1 MNSNF
6 ISNLQ
11 KKRCNYNHPDQATSQ
26 ANSLILLSSG
36 IYTEEE
42 RFVFELLQNAVDAHN
57 EESKMLDV
65 KMIIKDGYFIFLHNG
80 EAFTERD
87 IEGLCDVGN
96 GNKMKNI
103 KKIGY
108 KGIGFKS
115 VFMRSTNVTVQSGG
129 YCFKF
134 DKSYWDNYWDEH
146 WSVSD
151 FGARDTEK
159 KYLMPWQIIPI
170 ETTPPISLS
179 NYEYNVAT
187 YIKIN
192 GTDTLEQ
199 KILKLLSSSQ
209 FLLFLMCDNI
219 RMTFEINGK
228 TKCWIEKQKHN
239 DQVVLSTN
247 GMEESRWLIHTN
259 ENVEVPSELR
269 EAINADINTPDK
281 LKNVATFDL
290 SFAVALD
297 EKGKLRRLEQAVVYT
312 YLPTSFCF
320 GSEGFPFL
328 VNANF
333 ITDAGRQQL
342 HKDSEWNKLIF
353 SKIPAEYLTWMKEI
367 STAYKNYWEILP
379 EKTYGQR
386 NTLEEIYADEM
397 EKAIHQIAFIP
408 CMKEPSQKV
417 LAADAFMDRMGISD
431 AISVEALVNHINRT
445 YSRSFEDN
453 NQIANIWKGSR
464 ILNDYGVFIFDKQKL
479 KNLFDDKRAFENI
492 SPEFNAKLIDFL
504 FCYYMQNKTEQEE
517 FVSILQS
524 TQFILDDNASL
535 CIPCDLFFPSTYKE
549 QNELAEDAKLFNK
562 AVYDL
567 IESNNAIIDWLAK
580 LGVES
585 LSDVTFIR
593 NVICKSGYITKE
605 NSIEVIC
612 FLFEVNK
619 RINIFDEVGDY
630 YLRNLKYLSKR
641 GNLVDASLLY
651 LGSKYNPVD
660 DLEKVYNG
668 DVFISEDYCDG
679 DYVEYGGF
687 FRKLGINDS
696 IYVKSLQFKE
706 DTSIYNLLKDYVVY
720 ATNHEYNHSSWTGDD
735 YYMWF
740 SYINVKYVPLMD
752 VINTPHQLSKFLWTK
767 VLGNPIELKREDDY
781 IYGPTGRG
789 YTKKAYLCDRG
800 EGHMY
805 LGENFLPWVIKHYQT
820 FPASNGKLFRSNE
833 LFINTDYIK
842 QIVGTYLPVIDID
855 CEIHDSWKELL
866 SLKDIPKIDD
876 CLEILTNISHDADN
890 AELNKE
896 RICKIYQRLIELD
909 VLSESNKEKI
919 TKWASNNFILSKDN
933 EFVAPSALSHITLD
947 GFCSKNRVYIGNPSN
962 KDKVVE
968 LLALMGVRIITRIKP
983 KFEHEEESDELK
995 RILKGKVSPLALI
1008 ATGENGE
1015 KLEYVENKSRL
1026 NNLID
1031 ETHFYHCDKIQ
1042 LTYDYSDDVI
1052 EKHTFGS
1059 ENEFY
1064 YIGNLR
1070 PANIE
1075 PLLEPLCRYLGI
1087 KGKERELF
1095 IMFYENIDGIK
1106 QNLKDKGYDVS
1117 LIEEE
1122 TVPESGTFEPQLGGD
1137 TPDLSQQERN
1147 LITGF
1152 KGEIIVYEKLVALGY
1167 RPVCPSISTKDDYEK
1182 QVVVNGKTYY
1192 CKSNYN
1198 SECDISFVT
1207 EKGHQILI
1215 EVKSTTTSVGYIEN
1229 MPISS
1234 DEWSMIKECDK
1245 EHDKSYIIVR
1255 VFGIDSPT
1263 QDIYLFKGHLFD
1275 KTSLIKLSKF

>member
-11 KKRCNYNHPDQATSQ
+11 KKRCNYNHPDQATCQ

-42 RFVFELLQNAVDAHN
+42 RLVFELLQNAVDAHN
-57 EESKMLDV
+57 EESKTLDI

-80 EAFTERD
+80 KAFTERD

-96 GNKMKNI
+96 GSKMKDV

-115 VFMRSTNVTVQSGG
+115 VFMRSTNVTVQSGS

-134 DKSYWDNYWDEH
+134 NKSYWDNYWDEH

-219 RMTFEINGK
+219 RMTFESNGK
-228 TKCWIEKQKHN
+228 TKCWIEKQKQDN
-239 DQVVLSTN
+239 QVVLSTN
-247 GMEESRWLIHTN
+247 GKEESKWLIHTN

-281 LKNVATFDL
+281 LKNVDTFDL

-353 SKIPAEYLTWMKEI
+353 SKIPAEYLTWMKDI
-367 STAYKNYWEILP
+367 STAYKNYWEVLP

-386 NTLEEIYADEM
+386 NALEEIYADEM

-504 FCYYMQNKTEQEE
+504 FRFYMQNKTEQEE

-567 IESNNAIIDWLAK
+567 IESNDEIINWLSK

-585 LSDVTFIR
+585 LSDITFIK
-593 NVICKSGYITKE
+593 NVICKSGYVTKD
-605 NSIEVIC
+605 NSIEVIRY
-612 FLFEVNK
+612 LFKINK
-619 RINIFDEVGDY
+619 SVNIFEKNRG
-630 YLRNLKYLSKR
+630 LNFSNLIFLTKNNTPAIAN
-641 GNLVDASLLY
+641 NLF
-651 LGSKYNPVD
+651 LGTFYKPD
-660 DLEKVYNG
+660 TDIEKVYDG
-668 DVFISEDYCDG
+668 DIYISEDYCRD
-679 DYVEYGGF
+679 
-687 FRKLGINDS
+687 
-696 IYVKSLQFKE
+696 E
-706 DTSIYNLLKDYVVY
+706 DTTEWNLFFKKMGVHSSLKISQVIIKDTKNYALLNDIKSKFEKMYYVSAKGVQYDFTFWNVLVNYAPFILTNKCSQSFQKLIWSSIFTKEYLPHIDKVEGDKGLCKVIKTFEELGKENFMEWAIKNIQNFPSSNGCLIKLKDL
-720 ATNHEYNHSSWTGDD
+720 
-735 YYMWF
+735 F
-740 SYINVKYVPLMD
+740 L
-752 VINTPHQLSKFLWTK
+752 NTEEISKLA
-767 VLGNPIELKREDDY
+767 
-781 IYGPTGRG
+781 GP
-789 YTKKAYLCDRG
+789 
-800 EGHMY
+800 
-805 LGENFLPWVIKHYQT
+805 
-820 FPASNGKLFRSNE
+820 
-833 LFINTDYIK
+833 
-842 QIVGTYLPVIDID
+842 YLPVIDID
-855 CEIHDSWKELL
+855 GEIHDSWKKLL
-866 SLKDIPKIDD
+866 SLKNTLQIDD
-876 CLEILTNISHDADN
+876 CLGILTNISYDVKN
-890 AELNKE
+890 AEQNKD
-896 RICKIYQRLIELD
+896 RISKVYQKLIELD
-909 VLSESNKEKI
+909 SLSLGNKGKI
-919 TKWASNNFILSKDN
+919 TTWASSNLILSKDN

-947 GFCSKNRVYIGNPSN
+947 GFSSKNRVYIGNPSN

-1042 LTYDYSDDVI
+1042 LTYDNSDDVI

>member
-1 MNSNF
+1 MSF
-6 ISNLQ
+6 IQDLY
-11 KKRCNYNHPDQATSQ
+11 KKRSNYSDPDQATMQ
-26 ANSLILLSSG
+26 ENSLILLSSG

-96 GNKMKNI
+96 GNKMKDV

-151 FGARDTEK
+151 FGARDRGK

-179 NYEYNVAT
+179 KYEYNVAT

-219 RMTFEINGK
+219 RMTFNSNEK
-228 TKCWIEKQKHN
+228 TKCWIEKQKHDN
-239 DQVVLSTN
+239 QVVLSTN
-247 GMEESRWLIHTN
+247 GREESRWLIHTN

-281 LKNVATFDL
+281 LKNVDTFDL

-297 EKGKLRRLEQAVVYT
+297 EEGKLKRLEQAVVYT
-312 YLPTSFCF
+312 YLPTSFSF

-353 SKIPAEYLTWMKEI
+353 SKIPSEYLTWMKEI
-367 STAYKNYWEILP
+367 STVYKNYWEVLP
-379 EKTYGQR
+379 QKTYGQG
-386 NTLEEIYADEM
+386 NALEEIYADEM
-397 EKAIHQIAFIP
+397 EKAINQIAFIP
-408 CMKEPSQKV
+408 CMKDSYQKV
-417 LAADAFMDRMGISD
+417 LATDAFMDRMGISD
-431 AISVEALVNHINRT
+431 AISIEALVNHINRT
-445 YSRSFEDN
+445 YSCSFKDS

-479 KNLFDDKRAFENI
+479 KNLFDDKWAFEDI
-492 SPEFNAKLIDFL
+492 STELNAKLIDFL
-504 FCYYMQNKTEQEE
+504 FRYYIQNKTEQEE
-517 FVSILQS
+517 LVSILQS

-535 CIPCDLFFPSTYKE
+535 CIPSDLFFPSSYKE
-549 QNELAEDAKLFNK
+549 QNELAENVKILNQC
-562 AVYDL
+562 VYAL
-567 IESNNAIIDWLAK
+567 IESNNAIIEWLSN
-580 LGVES
+580 LGIES
-585 LSDVTFIR
+585 LSHITFIK
-593 NVICKSGYITKE
+593 NVICKDNYITKD
-605 NSIEVIC
+605 NAIDVVR
-612 FLFEVNK
+612 FLFKVNK
-619 RINIFDEVGDY
+619 KANLFDSIDRY
-630 YLRNLKYLSKR
+630 YLIKLSFLTTKGQLKKSSELYLSEAYKP
-641 GNLVDASLLY
+641 N
-651 LGSKYNPVD
+651 NPICKFCD
-660 DLEKVYNG
+660 EDI
-668 DVFISEDYCDG
+668 FISEDYIDNNSA
-679 DYVEYGGF
+679 DEWKLF
-687 FRKLGINDS
+687 LLLLGIKDTIEETTISFGIPECLN
-696 IYVKSLQFKE
+696 YSLLQEAKDVFNKRKQI
-706 DTSIYNLLKDYVVY
+706 SSNGNHFPCLLRTIDVTYFPLILE
-720 ATNHEYNHSSWTGDD
+720 NSS
-735 YYMWF
+735 
-740 SYINVKYVPLMD
+740 LE
-752 VINTPHQLSKFLWTK
+752 LSKVLWSRI
-767 VLGNPIELKREDDY
+767 LASDIPISKDMA
-781 IYGPTGRG
+781 RG
-789 YTKKAYLCDRG
+789 ICNMFYVQYHEVVRLSKLVDSD
-800 EGHMY
+800 
-805 LGENFLPWVIKHYQT
+805 FLPWAIKNIQK
-820 FPASNGKLFRSNE
+820 FPSSNGFLLRREE
-833 LFINTDYIK
+833 LYLNTNDIK
-842 QIVGTYLPVIDID
+842 EIGGDYLPIIDVD
-855 CEIHDSWKELL
+855 CEIHDSWKDLL
-866 SLKDIPKIDD
+866 SLRNVITIDD
-876 CLEILTNISHDADN
+876 CLTILTNVSLDKEKADY
-890 AELNKE
+890 NKE
-896 RICKIYQRLIELD
+896 RISKVYQRIIELD
-909 VLSESNKEKI
+909 GLSVNNRNKI
-919 TKWASNNFILSKDN
+919 VTWASSNYILSKDN
-933 EFVAPSALSHITLD
+933 EFVAPSELSHITLD
-947 GFCSKNRVYIGNPSN
+947 GFGPNNRVYIGNPSN

-968 LLALMGVRIITRIKP
+968 LLALMGVKIITPQSIKAE
-983 KFEHEEESDELK
+983 FEDKKESNELK
-995 RILKGKVSPLALI
+995 QILKGKVSPLALI
-1008 ATGENGE
+1008 AAGE
-1015 KLEYVENKSRL
+1015 KGEKSEYDKNKSRL

-1042 LTYDYSDDVI
+1042 LTYGNSDDVI

-1059 ENEFY
+1059 KNEFY

-1075 PLLEPLCRYLGI
+1075 PLLEPLCKYLGI

-1095 IMFYENIDGIK
+1095 FMFFENIDGIK

-1122 TVPESGTFEPQLGGD
+1122 TVPKSGTFETQLGGYN
-1137 TPDLSQQERN
+1137 PDLSQQERN

-1152 KGEIIVYEKLVALGY
+1152 KGEIIVYEKLIAMGY
-1167 RPVCPSISTKDDYEK
+1167 RPVCPSISSKDDYEK
-1182 QVVVNGKTYY
+1182 EVVVNGKTYY

-1198 SECDISFVT
+1198 SECDISFET
-1207 EKGHQILI
+1207 ETGHQMLI

-1234 DEWSMIKECDK
+1234 NEWSMIKECDK
-1245 EHDKSYIIVR
+1245 ERDKSYLIVR

-1263 QDIYLFKGHLFD
+1263 PDIYLFKGHLFE
-1275 KTSLIKLSKF
+1275 

>member
-1 MNSNF
+1 MSF
-6 ISNLQ
+6 IQELY
-11 KKRCNYNHPDQATSQ
+11 KKRSNYSDPDQATMQ
-26 ANSLILLSSG
+26 ENSLILLSSG

-87 IEGLCDVGN
+87 IVGLCDVGN
-96 GNKMKNI
+96 GNKMKDV

-151 FGARDTEK
+151 FGARDREK

-179 NYEYNVAT
+179 KYEYNVAT

-219 RMTFEINGK
+219 RMTFDSNEK
-228 TKCWIEKQKHN
+228 TKCWIEKQKHDN
-239 DQVVLSTN
+239 QVVLSTN
-247 GMEESRWLIHTN
+247 GREESRWLIHTN

-281 LKNVATFDL
+281 LKNVDTFDL

-297 EKGKLRRLEQAVVYT
+297 EEGKLKRLEQAVVYT

-353 SKIPAEYLTWMKEI
+353 SKIPSEYLTWMKEI
-367 STAYKNYWEILP
+367 STVYKNYWEVLP
-379 EKTYGQR
+379 QKTYGQG
-386 NTLEEIYADEM
+386 NALEEIYADEM
-397 EKAIHQIAFIP
+397 EKAISQIAFIP
-408 CMKEPSQKV
+408 CMKKPSQKV

-431 AISVEALVNHINRT
+431 AISIEALVNHINRT
-445 YSRSFEDN
+445 YSCSFKDS
-453 NQIANIWKGSR
+453 NQIANLWKGSR
-464 ILNDYGVFIFDKQKL
+464 ILNDYGVFIFDKQRL
-479 KNLFDDKRAFENI
+479 KKLFDDKWAFEDI
-492 SPEFNAKLIDFL
+492 STELNAKLIDFL
-504 FCYYMQNKTEQEE
+504 FGYYMQNKTEQKEL
-517 FVSILQS
+517 VSILQS

-535 CIPCDLFFPSTYKE
+535 CIPGDLFFPSSYKE
-549 QNELAEDAKLFNK
+549 QNELAENAKILNQC
-562 AVYDL
+562 VYAL
-567 IESNNAIIDWLAK
+567 IESNNAIIEWLSN
-580 LGVES
+580 LGIES
-585 LSDVTFIR
+585 LSDITFIK
-593 NVICKSGYITKE
+593 NVICKDNYITKD
-605 NSIEVIC
+605 NAIDVVR
-612 FLFEVNK
+612 FLFKVNK
-619 RINIFDEVGDY
+619 KANLFDSIDRY
-630 YLRNLKYLSKR
+630 YLIKLSFLTTKGQLKKSSELYLSEAYKP
-641 GNLVDASLLY
+641 N
-651 LGSKYNPVD
+651 NPICKFCD
-660 DLEKVYNG
+660 EDI
-668 DVFISEDYCDG
+668 FISEDYIDNNSA
-679 DYVEYGGF
+679 DEWKLF
-687 FRKLGINDS
+687 LLLLGIKDTIEETTISFGISECLNYS
-696 IYVKSLQFKE
+696 LLQEAKEIFNKSKKISSNGNPFLC
-706 DTSIYNLLKDYVVY
+706 LLRTIDVTYFPLILE
-720 ATNHEYNHSSWTGDD
+720 NSS
-735 YYMWF
+735 
-740 SYINVKYVPLMD
+740 LE
-752 VINTPHQLSKFLWTK
+752 LSKVLWSRILASD
-767 VLGNPIELKREDDY
+767 VPISKDMA
-781 IYGPTGRG
+781 RG
-789 YTKKAYLCDRG
+789 ICD
-800 EGHMY
+800 MY
-805 LGENFLPWVIKHYQT
+805 YVQHPVVVRLSKLVDSDFLPWAIKNIQK
-820 FPASNGKLFRSNE
+820 FPSSNGFLLRREE
-833 LFINTDYIK
+833 LYLNTNDIK
-842 QIVGTYLPVIDID
+842 EIGGNYLPIIDVD
-855 CEIHDSWKELL
+855 CEIHDSWKDLL
-866 SLKDIPKIDD
+866 SLRNVITIDD
-876 CLEILTNISHDADN
+876 CLTILTNVSFDKEKADY
-890 AELNKE
+890 NKE
-896 RICKIYQRLIELD
+896 RVSKVYQRIIELD
-909 VLSESNKEKI
+909 GLSVNNRNKI
-919 TKWASNNFILSKDN
+919 VTWASSNYILSKDN
-933 EFVAPSALSHITLD
+933 EFVAPSELSHITLD
-947 GFCSKNRVYIGNPSN
+947 GFGSNNRVYIGNPSN

-968 LLALMGVRIITRIKP
+968 LLALMGVRIITSQSIIP
-983 KFEHEEESDELK
+983 AFEDKKEIDELK
-995 RILKGKVSPLALI
+995 QILKGKVSPLALI
-1008 ATGENGE
+1008 AAGE
-1015 KLEYVENKSRL
+1015 KGEKIEYDKNKSRL
-1026 NNLID
+1026 NKLID
-1031 ETHFYHCDKIQ
+1031 ETHFYHCNKIL
-1042 LTYDYSDDVI
+1042 LTYGNSDDVI

-1059 ENEFY
+1059 KNEFY

-1075 PLLEPLCRYLGI
+1075 PLLEPLCKYLGI

-1095 IMFYENIDGIK
+1095 IMFFENIDGIK

-1122 TVPESGTFEPQLGGD
+1122 TVPESGTFETQLGGYN
-1137 TPDLSQQERN
+1137 PDLSQQERN

-1152 KGEIIVYEKLVALGY
+1152 KGEIIVYEKLVAMGY
-1167 RPVCPSISTKDDYEK
+1167 RPVCPSISTKDNYEK

-1198 SECDISFVT
+1198 SECDISFET
-1207 EKGHQILI
+1207 ETGHQILI

-1234 DEWSMIKECDK
+1234 NEWSMIKKYDK
-1245 EHDKSYIIVR
+1245 ERGKSYLIVR
-1255 VFGIDSPT
+1255 VFGINSPT
-1263 QDIYLFKGHLFD
+1263 QDIYLFKGHLFE
-1275 KTSLIKLSKF
+1275 

>member
-57 EESKMLDV
+57 EESEILDV

-96 GNKMKNI
+96 GNKMKDV

-134 DKSYWDNYWDEH
+134 DKSHWDNYWNEH
-146 WSVSD
+146 WNDND
-151 FGARDTEK
+151 FGARDIEK

-179 NYEYNVAT
+179 NYDYNVAT

-192 GTDTLEQ
+192 GTDSLEQ

-209 FLLFLMCDNI
+209 FLLFLMSDNI
-219 RMTFEINGK
+219 RMTFESNGK
-228 TKCWIEKQKHN
+228 TECWIEKQKQN
-239 DQVVLSTN
+239 NQVVLSTN
-247 GMEESRWLIHTN
+247 GKEESRWLIHTN
-259 ENVEVPSELR
+259 SNVEVPQELK

-281 LKNVATFDL
+281 LKNVDTFDL

-297 EKGKLRRLEQAVVYT
+297 EKGKLKRLEQAVVYT

-353 SKIPAEYLTWMKEI
+353 SKIPSEYLTWMKEI
-367 STAYKNYWEILP
+367 STAYKNYWEVLP
-379 EKTYGQR
+379 EKTYGR
-386 NTLEEIYADEM
+386 GNSLEEIYADEM
-397 EKAIHQIAFIP
+397 EKAISQIAFIP
-408 CMKEPSQKV
+408 CMKDSCQKV
-417 LAADAFMDRMGISD
+417 LAANAFIDRMGIAD
-431 AISVEALVNHINRT
+431 AISVEALVNHINKL
-445 YSRSFEDN
+445 YSCSFDKD

-464 ILNDYGVFIFDKQKL
+464 ILKSYGVFVFD
-479 KNLFDDKRAFENI
+479 EN
-492 SPEFNAKLIDFL
+492 KLIKLFQDDSVFAGITPELDVKLIQYLFGYYSDNIEKKEELLGIFRQTKFL
-504 FCYYMQNKTEQEE
+504 IDENGDLALPNF
-517 FVSILQS
+517 
-524 TQFILDDNASL
+524 
-535 CIPCDLFFPSTYKE
+535 LFFPSLYRENNPEAKDALFLNDE
-549 QNELAEDAKLFNK
+549 VANKISKSCSSWLMSIGVQELNDISYIK
-562 AVYDL
+562 D
-567 IESNNAIIDWLAK
+567 
-580 LGVES
+580 
-585 LSDVTFIR
+585 
-593 NVICKSGYITKE
+593 VICRDNYINKD
-605 NSIEVIC
+605 NAIEVIR
-612 FLFEVNK
+612 FLFMVNK
-619 RINIFDEVGDY
+619 KSNIFDSIDSR
-630 YLRNLKYLSKR
+630 YLNKLSFLTINGQLKKSSQLYLSEAYKPTDSICKYCR
-641 GNLVDASLLY
+641 EDIFVTEDYIDNNNADEWKLFLLLLGIKDSIENTTISFEASYCSKYSLLQDAKEIFNKRKQISSN
-651 LGSKYNPVD
+651 GNPFPCF
-660 DLEKVYNG
+660 LTTI
-668 DVFISEDYCDG
+668 DVTYFPLVLDNE
-679 DYVEYGGF
+679 
-687 FRKLGINDS
+687 
-696 IYVKSLQFKE
+696 SL
-706 DTSIYNLLKDYVVY
+706 D
-720 ATNHEYNHSSWTGDD
+720 
-735 YYMWF
+735 
-740 SYINVKYVPLMD
+740 
-752 VINTPHQLSKFLWTK
+752 LSKIIWSRIMSSEVPVSIDTARGICDMYYVQHSEVVRLSKLVNSDFLPWAIKNIQKFPSTNGF
-767 VLGNPIELKREDDY
+767 LLKREELY
-781 IYGPTGRG
+781 LNTG
-789 YTKKAYLCDRG
+789 D
-800 EGHMY
+800 
-805 LGENFLPWVIKHYQT
+805 IKEIGG
-820 FPASNGKLFRSNE
+820 N
-833 LFINTDYIK
+833 
-842 QIVGTYLPVIDID
+842 YLPIIDVD

-866 SLKDIPKIDD
+866 NLKNVITIDD
-876 CLEILTNISHDADN
+876 CLEILNNISYDADN

-909 VLSESNKEKI
+909 ALSDKNNEKI
-919 TKWASNNFILSKDN
+919 TEWASNNLILSKDN
-933 EFVAPSALSHITLD
+933 EFVSPTTLSHITLD
-947 GFCSKNRVYIGNPSN
+947 GFGSKNRVYIGNPSN

-968 LLALMGVRIITRIKP
+968 LLALMGVKIITPQSIKAE
-983 KFEHEEESDELK
+983 FEDKKENEELK
-995 RILKGKVSPLALI
+995 QILKGKVSPLALI

-1031 ETHFYHCDKIQ
+1031 ETHFYHCGKIQ
-1042 LTYDYSDDVI
+1042 LTYGNSDDVI
-1052 EKHTFGS
+1052 EKHTFGNK
-1059 ENEFY
+1059 NEFY

-1117 LIEEE
+1117 LIEDELIPASGNLN
-1122 TVPESGTFEPQLGGD
+1122 VSLDYHPDESA
-1137 TPDLSQQERN
+1137 QERN

-1152 KGEIIVYEKLVALGY
+1152 KGEIIVYEKLVAMGY
-1167 RPVCPSISTKDDYEK
+1167 KPVCPSISTKDDYEK
-1182 QVVVNGKTYY
+1182 EVVVNGKTYY

-1198 SECDISFVT
+1198 SECDISFET
-1207 EKGHQILI
+1207 ETGHQMLI

-1234 DEWSMIKECDK
+1234 NEWSMIKECDK
-1245 EHDKSYIIVR
+1245 ERGKSYLIVR

-1263 QDIYLFKGHLFD
+1263 QDIYLFKGHLFE
-1275 KTSLIKLSKF
+1275 

>member
-57 EESKMLDV
+57 EESEILDV

-96 GNKMKNI
+96 GNKMKDV

-134 DKSYWDNYWDEH
+134 DKSHWDNYWNEH
-146 WSVSD
+146 WNDND

-179 NYEYNVAT
+179 DYDYNVAT

-192 GTDTLEQ
+192 GSDSLEQ

-209 FLLFLMCDNI
+209 FLLFLMSDNI
-219 RMTFEINGK
+219 RMTFESNGK
-228 TKCWIEKQKHN
+228 TECWIEKQKQN
-239 DQVVLSTN
+239 NQVVLSTN
-247 GMEESRWLIHTN
+247 GKEESRWLIHTN
-259 ENVEVPSELR
+259 SNVEVPQELK

-281 LKNVATFDL
+281 LKNVDTFDL

-297 EKGKLRRLEQAVVYT
+297 EKGKLKRLEQAVVYT

-353 SKIPAEYLTWMKEI
+353 SKIPSEYLTWMKEI
-367 STAYKNYWEILP
+367 STAYKNYWEVLP
-379 EKTYGQR
+379 EKTYGQG
-386 NTLEEIYADEM
+386 NSLEEIYADKM
-397 EKAIHQIAFIP
+397 EKAINQIAFIP
-408 CMKEPSQKV
+408 CLKDSSQKV
-417 LAADAFMDRMGISD
+417 LASNAFMDRMGISD

-445 YSRSFEDN
+445 YSRSFEN
-453 NQIANIWKGSR
+453 RNQIPNIWKGSR

-479 KNLFDDKRAFENI
+479 KKLFDDKQAFENI
-492 SPEFNAKLIDFL
+492 SPEFNAKLIEFL
-504 FCYYMQNKTEQEE
+504 FGYYMQNKAEQED

-524 TQFILDDNASL
+524 TQFILDDKALL
-535 CIPCDLFFPSTYKE
+535 CIPSDLFFPSTYKE
-549 QNELAEDAKLFNK
+549 QNELAEDAKLLNQ

-567 IESNNAIIDWLAK
+567 IESNNAIIDWLSK

-585 LSDVTFIR
+585 LSDVTFIK
-593 NVICKSGYITKE
+593 NVICKSGYVTKD
-605 NSIEVIC
+605 NSIEVIRY
-612 FLFEVNK
+612 LFEIN
-619 RINIFDEVGDY
+619 RNINIFEEIGDY
-630 YLRNLKYLSKR
+630 YFSNLKFLTKNNTLAEANS
-641 GNLVDASLLY
+641 LY
-651 LGSKYNPVD
+651 LGSFYKPDVD
-660 DLEKVYNG
+660 IEKVYDG
-668 DVFISEDYCDG
+668 DIYVSEDYSQNEDATEWNLFFKKMGVHSSLVISQVRLKDTKNYSLLSDLKSKFEKEYNVGSWGTHFYYSFSSFLIYYAPFILTKECSHSFQKLIWSSILTKEYIPQTDKVEGSAVFWGASRTFG
-679 DYVEYGGF
+679 DLDKENF
-687 FRKLGINDS
+687 IEWA
-696 IYVKSLQFKE
+696 FKNIQCFP
-706 DTSIYNLLKDYVVY
+706 SSNGCLLKPNDL
-720 ATNHEYNHSSWTGDD
+720 
-735 YYMWF
+735 F
-740 SYINVKYVPLMD
+740 L
-752 VINTPHQLSKFLWTK
+752 NTEEIRNLAGS
-767 VLGNPIELKREDDY
+767 
-781 IYGPTGRG
+781 
-789 YTKKAYLCDRG
+789 
-800 EGHMY
+800 
-805 LGENFLPWVIKHYQT
+805 
-820 FPASNGKLFRSNE
+820 
-833 LFINTDYIK
+833 
-842 QIVGTYLPVIDID
+842 YLPVIAVEGDIH
-855 CEIHDSWKELL
+855 ESWNNLL
-866 SLKDIPKIDD
+866 CLRNTIRIDD
-876 CLEILTNISHDADN
+876 CFTILTQVSHDSEN
-890 AELNKE
+890 VEQNKE
-896 RICKIYQRLIELD
+896 RITKLYQRLIELD
-909 VLSESNKEKI
+909 ALSTNNRNKVVE
-919 TKWASNNFILSKDN
+919 WASNNLILSKDN
-933 EFVAPSALSHITLD
+933 EFVAPTTLSHITLD
-947 GFCSKNRVYIGNPSN
+947 GFGPKNRVYIGNPSN

-968 LLALMGVRIITRIKP
+968 LLALMGVKIITPQSIKAE
-983 KFEHEEESDELK
+983 FEDKKESKELK
-995 RILKGKVSPLALI
+995 QILKGKVSPLALI

-1042 LTYDYSDDVI
+1042 LTYGNSDDVI
-1052 EKHTFGS
+1052 EKHTFGNK
-1059 ENEFY
+1059 NEFY

-1117 LIEEE
+1117 LIEDEIIPASGNLN
-1122 TVPESGTFEPQLGGD
+1122 VSLDYHPDESA
-1137 TPDLSQQERN
+1137 QERN

-1152 KGEIIVYEKLVALGY
+1152 KGEIIVYEKLVAMGY
-1167 RPVCPSISTKDDYEK
+1167 RAVCPSISTKDDYEK
-1182 QVVVNGKTYY
+1182 EVVVNGKTYY

-1198 SECDISFVT
+1198 SECDISFET
-1207 EKGHQILI
+1207 ETGHQMLI

-1234 DEWSMIKECDK
+1234 NEWSMIRECDK
-1245 EHDKSYIIVR
+1245 ERGKSYLIVR

-1263 QDIYLFKGHLFD
+1263 QDIYLFKGHLFE
-1275 KTSLIKLSKF
+1275 

>member
-57 EESKMLDV
+57 EESEILDV

-96 GNKMKNI
+96 GNKMKDV

-134 DKSYWDNYWDEH
+134 DKSHWDNYWNEH
-146 WSVSD
+146 WNDND

-159 KYLMPWQIIPI
+159 KYLMPWQVIPI

-179 NYEYNVAT
+179 DYDYNVAT

-192 GTDTLEQ
+192 GSDSLEQ

-209 FLLFLMCDNI
+209 FLLFLMSDNI
-219 RMTFEINGK
+219 RMTFESNGK
-228 TKCWIEKQKHN
+228 TECWIEKQKQN
-239 DQVVLSTN
+239 NQVVLSTN
-247 GMEESRWLIHTN
+247 GKEESRWLIHTN
-259 ENVEVPSELR
+259 SNVEVPQELK

-281 LKNVATFDL
+281 LKNVDTFDL

-297 EKGKLRRLEQAVVYT
+297 EEGKLKRLEQAVVYT

-353 SKIPAEYLTWMKEI
+353 SKIPSEYLTWMKEI
-367 STAYKNYWEILP
+367 STAYKNYWEVLP
-379 EKTYGQR
+379 EKTYGQG
-386 NTLEEIYADEM
+386 NSLEEIYADKM
-397 EKAIHQIAFIP
+397 EKAINQIAFIP
-408 CMKEPSQKV
+408 CLKDSSQKV
-417 LAADAFMDRMGISD
+417 LASNAFMDWMGISD

-445 YSRSFEDN
+445 YSRSFEN
-453 NQIANIWKGSR
+453 RNQIPNIWKGSR

-479 KNLFDDKRAFENI
+479 KKLFDDKQAFENI
-492 SPEFNAKLIDFL
+492 SPEFNAKLIEFL
-504 FCYYMQNKTEQEE
+504 FGYYMQNKAEQEE

-524 TQFILDDNASL
+524 TQFILDDKALL
-535 CIPCDLFFPSTYKE
+535 CIPSDLFFPSTYKE
-549 QNELAEDAKLFNK
+549 QNELAEDAKLLNQ

-567 IESNNAIIDWLAK
+567 IESNNAIIDWLSK

-585 LSDVTFIR
+585 LSDVTFIK
-593 NVICKSGYITKE
+593 NVICKSGYVTKD
-605 NSIEVIC
+605 NSIEVIRY
-612 FLFEVNK
+612 LFEIN
-619 RINIFDEVGDY
+619 RNINIFEEIGDY
-630 YLRNLKYLSKR
+630 YFSNLKFLTKNNTLAEANS
-641 GNLVDASLLY
+641 LY
-651 LGSKYNPVD
+651 LGSFYKPDVD
-660 DLEKVYNG
+660 IEKVYDG
-668 DVFISEDYCDG
+668 DIYVSEDYSQNEDATEWNLFFKKMGVHSSLVISQVRLKDTKNYSLLSDLKSKFEKEYNVGSWGTHFYYSFSSFLIYYAPFILTNECSHSFQKLIWSSILTKEYIPQTDKVEGSAGFWGASRTFG
-679 DYVEYGGF
+679 DLDKENF
-687 FRKLGINDS
+687 IEWA
-696 IYVKSLQFKE
+696 FKNIQCFP
-706 DTSIYNLLKDYVVY
+706 SSNGCLLKPNDL
-720 ATNHEYNHSSWTGDD
+720 
-735 YYMWF
+735 F
-740 SYINVKYVPLMD
+740 L
-752 VINTPHQLSKFLWTK
+752 NTEEIRNLAGS
-767 VLGNPIELKREDDY
+767 
-781 IYGPTGRG
+781 
-789 YTKKAYLCDRG
+789 
-800 EGHMY
+800 
-805 LGENFLPWVIKHYQT
+805 
-820 FPASNGKLFRSNE
+820 
-833 LFINTDYIK
+833 
-842 QIVGTYLPVIDID
+842 YLPVIAVEGDIH
-855 CEIHDSWKELL
+855 ESWNNLL
-866 SLKDIPKIDD
+866 CLRNTIRIDD
-876 CLEILTNISHDADN
+876 CFTILTQVSHDSEN
-890 AELNKE
+890 VEQNKE
-896 RICKIYQRLIELD
+896 RITKLYQRLIELD
-909 VLSESNKEKI
+909 ALSTNNRNKVVE
-919 TKWASNNFILSKDN
+919 WASNNLILSKDN
-933 EFVAPSALSHITLD
+933 EFVAPTTLSHITLD
-947 GFCSKNRVYIGNPSN
+947 GFGPKNRVYIGNPSN

-968 LLALMGVRIITRIKP
+968 LLALMGVKIITPQSIKAE
-983 KFEHEEESDELK
+983 FEDKKESKELK
-995 RILKGKVSPLALI
+995 QILKGKVSPLALI

-1042 LTYDYSDDVI
+1042 LTYGNSDDVI
-1052 EKHTFGS
+1052 EKHTFGNK
-1059 ENEFY
+1059 NEFY

-1117 LIEEE
+1117 LIEDEIIPASGNLN
-1122 TVPESGTFEPQLGGD
+1122 VSLDYHPDESA
-1137 TPDLSQQERN
+1137 QERN

-1152 KGEIIVYEKLVALGY
+1152 KGEIIVYEKLIAMGY
-1167 RPVCPSISTKDDYEK
+1167 RAVCPSISTKDDYEK
-1182 QVVVNGKTYY
+1182 EVVVNGKTYY

-1198 SECDISFVT
+1198 SECDISFET
-1207 EKGHQILI
+1207 ETGHQMLI

-1234 DEWSMIKECDK
+1234 NEWSMIRECDK
-1245 EHDKSYIIVR
+1245 ERGKSYLIVR

-1263 QDIYLFKGHLFD
+1263 QDIYLFKGHLFE
-1275 KTSLIKLSKF
+1275 

>member
-1 MNSNF
+1 MSF
-6 ISNLQ
+6 IQELY
-11 KKRCNYNHPDQATSQ
+11 KKRSNYSDPDQATMQ
-26 ANSLILLSSG
+26 ENSLILLSSG

-87 IEGLCDVGN
+87 IVGLCDVGN
-96 GNKMKNI
+96 GNKMKDV

-146 WSVSD
+146 WSVND

-228 TKCWIEKQKHN
+228 TKCWIEKQKQKHN
-239 DQVVLSTN
+239 NQVVLSTN
-247 GMEESRWLIHTN
+247 GREESRWLIHTN

-269 EAINADINTPDK
+269 EAISADINTPDK
-281 LKNVATFDL
+281 LKNVDTFDL

-297 EKGKLRRLEQAVVYT
+297 EEGKLKRLEQAVVYT

-353 SKIPAEYLTWMKEI
+353 SKIPSEYLTWMKEI
-367 STAYKNYWEILP
+367 STVYKNYWEVLP
-379 EKTYGQR
+379 QKTYGQG
-386 NTLEEIYADEM
+386 NALEEIYADEM
-397 EKAIHQIAFIP
+397 EKAINQIAFIP
-408 CMKEPSQKV
+408 CMKKTSQKV

-431 AISVEALVNHINRT
+431 AISIEALVNHINRT
-445 YSRSFEDN
+445 YSCSFKDS
-453 NQIANIWKGSR
+453 NQIPNIWKGSR

-504 FCYYMQNKTEQEE
+504 FGYYMQNKTEQEE

-524 TQFILDDNASL
+524 AQFILDDKASL
-535 CIPCDLFFPSTYKE
+535 CIPGDLFFPSTYKE
-549 QNELAEDAKLFNK
+549 QNELAEDAKLLNQN
-562 AVYDL
+562 VYDL
-567 IESNNAIIDWLAK
+567 IVSNNAIIDWLSK

-585 LSDVTFIR
+585 LSDVTFIK
-593 NVICKSGYITKE
+593 NVICKSGYVTKE

-630 YLRNLKYLSKR
+630 YLRNLRFLSKK

-679 DYVEYGGF
+679 DYVEYGVF

-696 IYVKSLQFKE
+696 IKVKSLQFKE
-706 DTSIYNLLKDYVVY
+706 NTSIYNLLKDYVVY
-720 ATNHEYNHSSWTGDD
+720 ATNHEYNHSSWTGGD

-740 SYINVKYVPLMD
+740 SYINIKYVPLMD

-781 IYGPTGRG
+781 IYGPTGGG

-805 LGENFLPWVIKHYQT
+805 LGENFLPWVIKHSQT

-855 CEIHDSWKELL
+855 GEIHDSWKELL

-909 VLSESNKEKI
+909 VLSESNKEKV

-947 GFCSKNRVYIGNPSN
+947 GFSSKNRVYIGNPSN

-983 KFEHEEESDELK
+983 KFEYEEESDELK

-1042 LTYDYSDDVI
+1042 LTYDNSDDVI

-1122 TVPESGTFEPQLGGD
+1122 TVPESGTFEAQLGGY

-1198 SECDISFVT
+1198 SECDISFET
-1207 EKGHQILI
+1207 ETGHQMLI

-1234 DEWSMIKECDK
+1234 NEWSMIRECDK
-1245 EHDKSYIIVR
+1245 ERGKSYLIVR

-1263 QDIYLFKGHLFD
+1263 QDIYLFKGHLF
-1275 KTSLIKLSKF
+1275 K

>member
-42 RFVFELLQNAVDAHN
+42 RLVFELLQNAVDAHN
-57 EESKMLDV
+57 EESKTLDI

-80 EAFTERD
+80 KAFTERD

-96 GNKMKNI
+96 GSKMKDV

-115 VFMRSTNVTVQSGG
+115 VFMRSTNVTVQSGS

-134 DKSYWDNYWDEH
+134 DKSYWDNYWNEH

-151 FGARDTEK
+151 FGAIDTEK

-219 RMTFEINGK
+219 RMTFESNGK
-228 TKCWIEKQKHN
+228 TKCWIEKQKQDN
-239 DQVVLSTN
+239 QVVLSTN
-247 GMEESRWLIHTN
+247 GKEESKWLIHTN

-281 LKNVATFDL
+281 LKNVDSFDL

-353 SKIPAEYLTWMKEI
+353 SKIPAEYLTWMKDI
-367 STAYKNYWEILP
+367 STAYKNYWEVLP

-386 NTLEEIYADEM
+386 NALEEIYADEM

-504 FCYYMQNKTEQEE
+504 FRFYMQNKTEQEE

-585 LSDVTFIR
+585 LSDITFIK
-593 NVICKSGYITKE
+593 NVICKSGYVTKE
-605 NSIEVIC
+605 NSIEVIRY
-612 FLFEVNK
+612 LFKINK
-619 RINIFDEVGDY
+619 SVNIFEKIGDY
-630 YLRNLKYLSKR
+630 NFSNLIFLTKNNTPAKAN
-641 GNLVDASLLY
+641 NLF
-651 LGSKYNPVD
+651 LGTFYKPD
-660 DLEKVYNG
+660 TDIEKVYDG
-668 DVFISEDYCDG
+668 DIYISEDYC
-679 DYVEYGGF
+679 
-687 FRKLGINDS
+687 RN
-696 IYVKSLQFKE
+696 E
-706 DTSIYNLLKDYVVY
+706 DTTEWNLFFKKMGVHSSLKISQVRIKDTKNYALLNDIKSKFEKMYYVSAKGVQYDFTFWNVLVNYAPFILTNKCSQSFQKLIWSSIFTKEYLPHIDEVEGDKGRCRVIKTFGELGKENFMEWAIKNIQNFPSSNGCLIKLKDL
-720 ATNHEYNHSSWTGDD
+720 
-735 YYMWF
+735 F
-740 SYINVKYVPLMD
+740 L
-752 VINTPHQLSKFLWTK
+752 NTEEISKLA
-767 VLGNPIELKREDDY
+767 
-781 IYGPTGRG
+781 GP
-789 YTKKAYLCDRG
+789 
-800 EGHMY
+800 
-805 LGENFLPWVIKHYQT
+805 
-820 FPASNGKLFRSNE
+820 
-833 LFINTDYIK
+833 
-842 QIVGTYLPVIDID
+842 YLPVIDID
-855 CEIHDSWKELL
+855 GEIHDSWKKLL
-866 SLKDIPKIDD
+866 SLKNTLQIDD
-876 CLEILTNISHDADN
+876 CLGILTNISYDVKN
-890 AELNKE
+890 AEQNKD
-896 RICKIYQRLIELD
+896 RISKVYQKLIELD
-909 VLSESNKEKI
+909 SLSLGNKGKI
-919 TKWASNNFILSKDN
+919 TTWASSNLILSKDN

-947 GFCSKNRVYIGNPSN
+947 GFSSKNRVYIGNPSN

-968 LLALMGVRIITRIKP
+968 LLALMGVRINTRIKP

-995 RILKGKVSPLALI
+995 RILKAKVSPLALI

-1042 LTYDYSDDVI
+1042 LTYDNSDDVI

-1122 TVPESGTFEPQLGGD
+1122 TVPKSGTFEPQLGGD

-1167 RPVCPSISTKDDYEK
+1167 RPVCPSISNKDDYEK

-1198 SECDISFVT
+1198 SDCDISFVT

>member
-1 MNSNF
+1 MKSNF

-57 EESKMLDV
+57 EESEILDV

-80 EAFTERD
+80 KAFTERD

-96 GNKMKNI
+96 GNKMKDV

-115 VFMRSTNVTVQSGG
+115 VFMCSTNVTVQSGG

-134 DKSYWDNYWDEH
+134 DKSHWDNYWNEH
-146 WSVSD
+146 WNDND
-151 FGARDTEK
+151 FGTRDRDK

-192 GTDTLEQ
+192 GTDSLEQ

-209 FLLFLMCDNI
+209 FLLFLMSDNI
-219 RMTFEINGK
+219 RMTFESNGK
-228 TKCWIEKQKHN
+228 TKCWIEKQKQN
-239 DQVVLSTN
+239 NQVVLSTN
-247 GMEESRWLIHTN
+247 GKEESRWLIHTN
-259 ENVEVPSELR
+259 KNVQVPPELK
-269 EAINADINTPDK
+269 ETINADINTPDK
-281 LKNVATFDL
+281 LKNVDTFDL

-297 EKGKLRRLEQAVVYT
+297 EKGKLKRLEQAVVYT

-353 SKIPAEYLTWMKEI
+353 SKIPSEYLTWMKEI
-367 STAYKNYWEILP
+367 STAYKNYWEVLP
-379 EKTYGQR
+379 EKTYGKG
-386 NTLEEIYADEM
+386 NSLEEIYADEM
-397 EKAIHQIAFIP
+397 EKAISQIAFIP
-408 CMKEPSQKV
+408 CMKDSCQKV

-445 YSRSFEDN
+445 YSCSFKDG
-453 NQIANIWKGSR
+453 NQVANIWKGSK
-464 ILNDYGVFIFDKQKL
+464 ILKSYGVFVFD
-479 KNLFDDKRAFENI
+479 EH
-492 SPEFNAKLIDFL
+492 KLIRLFEDNSVFNGITPEYDIKLIQYLYKYYSDNVEKKEDLIGIFRQTKFL
-504 FCYYMQNKTEQEE
+504 IGENGELHLPN
-517 FVSILQS
+517 S
-524 TQFILDDNASL
+524 
-535 CIPCDLFFPSTYKE
+535 LFFPSLYRKNNPE
-549 QNELAEDAKLFNK
+549 AQDALFLNEEIANNISISCTSWLKL
-562 AVYDL
+562 
-567 IESNNAIIDWLAK
+567 I
-580 LGVES
+580 GVQELNDIS
-585 LSDVTFIR
+585 YIKD
-593 NVICKSGYITKE
+593 VICKDNYITKD
-605 NSIEVIC
+605 NAIDVVR
-612 FLFEVNK
+612 FLFKVNK
-619 RINIFDEVGDY
+619 KATIFDSIDSC
-630 YLRNLKYLSKR
+630 YLNKLSFLTTNGQLKKSSELYLSEAYKPT
-641 GNLVDASLLY
+641 NDIC
-651 LGSKYNPVD
+651 KFCD
-660 DLEKVYNG
+660 EDI
-668 DVFISEDYCDG
+668 FISEDYIDNNSA
-679 DYVEYGGF
+679 DEWKLF
-687 FRKLGINDS
+687 FLLLGIKDTIENTTISFDIS
-696 IYVKSLQFKE
+696 ECLNYSLLQEAKE
-706 DTSIYNLLKDYVVY
+706 KFNKRKQI
-720 ATNHEYNHSSWTGDD
+720 SSNGNPFPCSLRTIDVT
-735 YYMWF
+735 YF
-740 SYINVKYVPLMD
+740 PL
-752 VINTPHQLSKFLWTK
+752 ILENNSLELSKVIWSKILASDIPISKDMARGICDMYYVQHSEVVRLSKLVDSDFLPWAIK
-767 VLGNPIELKREDDY
+767 NIQKFPSSNGFLLKREELYFNTND
-781 IYGPTGRG
+781 
-789 YTKKAYLCDRG
+789 
-800 EGHMY
+800 
-805 LGENFLPWVIKHYQT
+805 IKEIGG
-820 FPASNGKLFRSNE
+820 N
-833 LFINTDYIK
+833 
-842 QIVGTYLPVIDID
+842 YLPIIDVD
-855 CEIHDSWKELL
+855 CEIHDSWKDLL
-866 SLKDIPKIDD
+866 SLRNVITIDD
-876 CLEILTNISHDADN
+876 CLTILTKVSQDRDN
-890 AELNKE
+890 TENNKE
-896 RICKIYQRLIELD
+896 RISKIYNRIVELD
-909 VLSESNKEKI
+909 ALSDKNKGKI
-919 TKWASNNFILSKDN
+919 TEWASNNLILSKDN
-933 EFVAPSALSHITLD
+933 EFVAPTTLSHITLD
-947 GFCSKNRVYIGNPSN
+947 GFGSKNRVYIGNPSN

-968 LLALMGVRIITRIKP
+968 LLALMGVKIITPQSIKAE
-983 KFEHEEESDELK
+983 FEDKKESEELK
-995 RILKGKVSPLALI
+995 QILKGKVSPLALI

-1031 ETHFYHCDKIQ
+1031 ETHFYHCDKIL
-1042 LTYDYSDDVI
+1042 LTYGNSDDVI
-1052 EKHTFGS
+1052 EKRTFGNK
-1059 ENEFY
+1059 NEFY

-1117 LIEEE
+1117 LIEDELIP
-1122 TVPESGTFEPQLGGD
+1122 VSGNLKVSLDYHPDESA
-1137 TPDLSQQERN
+1137 QERN

-1152 KGEIIVYEKLVALGY
+1152 KGEIIVYEKLVAMGY

-1182 QVVVNGKTYY
+1182 EVVVNGKTYY

-1198 SECDISFVT
+1198 SECDISFET
-1207 EKGHQILI
+1207 ETGHQMLI

-1234 DEWSMIKECDK
+1234 NEWSMIKECDK
-1245 EHDKSYIIVR
+1245 ERGKSYLIVR

-1263 QDIYLFKGHLFD
+1263 QDIYLFKGHLFE
-1275 KTSLIKLSKF
+1275 

>member
-1 MNSNF
+1 MSF
-6 ISNLQ
+6 IQDLY
-11 KKRCNYNHPDQATSQ
+11 KKRSNYSDPDQATMQ
-26 ANSLILLSSG
+26 ENSLILLSSG

-87 IEGLCDVGN
+87 IVGLCDVGN
-96 GNKMKNI
+96 GNKMKDV

-151 FGARDTEK
+151 FGVRDREK

-179 NYEYNVAT
+179 KYEYNVAT

-219 RMTFEINGK
+219 RMTFDSNEK
-228 TKCWIEKQKHN
+228 TKCWIEKQKHDN
-239 DQVVLSTN
+239 QVVLSTN
-247 GMEESRWLIHTN
+247 GREESRWLIHTN

-269 EAINADINTPDK
+269 EAINADINTPNK
-281 LKNVATFDL
+281 LKNVDTFDL

-297 EKGKLRRLEQAVVYT
+297 EEGKLKSLEQAVVYT

-353 SKIPAEYLTWMKEI
+353 SKIPSEYLTWMKEI
-367 STAYKNYWEILP
+367 STVYKNYWEVLP
-379 EKTYGQR
+379 QKTYGQG
-386 NTLEEIYADEM
+386 NALEEIYADEM
-397 EKAIHQIAFIP
+397 EKAISQIAFIP
-408 CMKEPSQKV
+408 CMKRPSQKV

-431 AISVEALVNHINRT
+431 AISIEALVNHINRT
-445 YSRSFEDN
+445 YSCSFKDS

-479 KNLFDDKRAFENI
+479 KKLFDDKWAFEDI
-492 SPEFNAKLIDFL
+492 STELNAKLIDFL
-504 FCYYMQNKTEQEE
+504 FGYYMQNKTEQEE

-524 TQFILDDNASL
+524 AKFLLDENLSL
-535 CIPCDLFFPSTYKE
+535 CLPKELFYPSQYKE
-549 QNELAEDAKLFNK
+549 QNELAEDAKILHTEVFETIKSNK
-562 AVYDL
+562 PL
-567 IESNNAIIDWLAK
+567 IEWLAL

-585 LSDVTFIR
+585 LSDITFIT
-593 NVICKSGYITKE
+593 NVICREDYVTKE
-605 NSIEVIC
+605 NALEVAK
-612 FLFEVNK
+612 FLFNVYQNGNLIE
-619 RINIFDEVGDY
+619 EVGAY
-630 YLRNLKYLSKR
+630 SLSKLNFLTKKGNLKKITE
-641 GNLVDASLLY
+641 LY
-651 LGSKYNPVD
+651 LGHEYKPCLDIEQQYDGDIYVSELYTQDSSVD
-660 DLEKVYNG
+660 MWGVFFRQIGICVDFGIVSIEKVYSSLSTIERSFLGNAKTEVENCTFPNQG
-668 DVFISEDYCDG
+668 YTNKFNLDYFGLYYFPIIDITNTQYG
-679 DYVEYGGF
+679 LSVIVWSHVLAKEMPKFSDDYAYGYTGMSWYK
-687 FRKLGINDS
+687 RTLP
-696 IYVKSLQFKE
+696 
-706 DTSIYNLLKDYVVY
+706 LKDYTHINDIY
-720 ATNHEYNHSSWTGDD
+720 AIWVLKNH
-735 YYMWF
+735 
-740 SYINVKYVPLMD
+740 
-752 VINTPHQLSKFLWTK
+752 
-767 VLGNPIELKREDDY
+767 
-781 IYGPTGRG
+781 
-789 YTKKAYLCDRG
+789 
-800 EGHMY
+800 
-805 LGENFLPWVIKHYQT
+805 QT
-820 FPASNGKLFRSNE
+820 FPSSDGVLRKAKDLFR
-833 LFINTDYIK
+833 NTED
-842 QIVGTYLPVIDID
+842 IVSLAGRYLPVVSVN
-855 CEIHDSWKELL
+855 CEIHESWNELL
-866 SLKDIPKIDD
+866 QLKNTIHIDD
-876 CLEILTNISHDADN
+876 CLVILTKVSQDRDN
-890 AELNKE
+890 TENNKE
-896 RICKIYQRLIELD
+896 RISKIYNRLVELD
-909 VLSESNKEKI
+909 ALSDKNKRKI
-919 TKWASNNFILSKDN
+919 TEWASSNLILSKDN
-933 EFVAPSALSHITLD
+933 EFVAPATLNHITLD
-947 GFCSKNRVYIGNPSN
+947 GFSSKNRVYIGTLSN
-962 KDKVVE
+962 KEKVLE
-968 LLALMGVRIITRIKP
+968 LLALMGVRIITPQRIKAE
-983 KFEHEEESDELK
+983 FEDKKESDELK
-995 RILKGKVSPLALI
+995 QILNGKVSPLALI
-1008 ATGENGE
+1008 AAGENGE

-1042 LTYDYSDDVI
+1042 LTYGNSDDVI
-1052 EKHTFGS
+1052 EKHTFGNK
-1059 ENEFY
+1059 NEFY

-1075 PLLEPLCRYLGI
+1075 PLLEPLCKYLGI

-1095 IMFYENIDGIK
+1095 ILFFENIDGIK

-1122 TVPESGTFEPQLGGD
+1122 TVPVSGTFEAHLGGY

-1152 KGEIIVYEKLVALGY
+1152 KGEIIVYEKLVAMGY

-1198 SECDISFVT
+1198 SECDISFET
-1207 EKGHQILI
+1207 ETGHQILI

-1245 EHDKSYIIVR
+1245 EQGKSYLIVR
-1255 VFGIDSPT
+1255 VFGVDSPT
-1263 QDIYLFKGHLFD
+1263 QDIYLFKGHLFE
-1275 KTSLIKLSKF
+1275 

>member
-1 MNSNF
+1 MISNF

-57 EESKMLDV
+57 EESKTLDV

-80 EAFTERD
+80 DAFTERD

-96 GNKMKNI
+96 GNKMKDV

-134 DKSYWDNYWDEH
+134 DKSYWDNYWNEH
-146 WSVSD
+146 WNVSD
-151 FGARDTEK
+151 FGTRDTEK

-187 YIKIN
+187 FIKIN

-199 KILKLLSSSQ
+199 KILRLLSSSQ

-219 RMTFEINGK
+219 HMTFESNGK
-228 TKCWIEKQKHN
+228 TKCWIEKQKHDN
-239 DQVVLSTN
+239 QVVLSTN
-247 GMEESRWLIHTN
+247 GREESRWLIHTN
-259 ENVEVPSELR
+259 ENVEVLPELK

-281 LKNVATFDL
+281 LKNVDTFDL

-297 EKGKLRRLEQAVVYT
+297 EKGKLKRLEQAVVYT

-367 STAYKNYWEILP
+367 STSYKNYWEVLP
-379 EKTYGQR
+379 EKTYGEG
-386 NTLEEIYADEM
+386 NFLEEIYANEM
-397 EKAIHQIAFIP
+397 EKAINQIAFIP
-408 CMKEPSQKV
+408 CMKDSRQKV
-417 LAADAFMDRMGISD
+417 LASNAFMDRMGISD
-431 AISVEALVNHINRT
+431 AISVEALVSHINRS
-445 YSRSFEDN
+445 YSCSFEDD

-479 KNLFDDKRAFENI
+479 KKLFDDKLAFENI
-492 SPEFNAKLIDFL
+492 TVEFNAKLIDFL
-504 FCYYMQNKTEQEE
+504 FGYYIQNKTEQEE
-517 FVSILQS
+517 LVSILQS
-524 TQFILDDNASL
+524 THFILDDNALL
-535 CIPCDLFFPSTYKE
+535 CIPGDLFFPSTYKE
-549 QNELAEDAKLFNK
+549 NNELAEDAKLLNQ

-567 IESNNAIIDWLAK
+567 IESNKAIIDWLSK

-585 LSDVTFIR
+585 LSDVTFIK
-593 NVICKSGYITKE
+593 NVICKSGYVTKD
-605 NSIEVIC
+605 NSIEVIRY
-612 FLFEVNK
+612 LFEINK
-619 RINIFDEVGDY
+619 NINIFEEIGDY
-630 YLRNLKYLSKR
+630 YFSNLRFLTKNNTLAEANS
-641 GNLVDASLLY
+641 LY
-651 LGSKYNPVD
+651 LGSLYKPDVD
-660 DLEKVYNG
+660 IEKTYDG
-668 DVFISEDYCDG
+668 DIYVSEDYC
-679 DYVEYGGF
+679 
-687 FRKLGINDS
+687 RN
-696 IYVKSLQFKE
+696 E
-706 DTSIYNLLKDYVVY
+706 DTTEWNLFFKKMGVHSSLAISQVRLKGTQNYSLLSELKSKFEKEYNVGSWGTHFYYSFNSFLVNYAPFILTNECSQSFQKLIWSSILTKEYIPQTDKVEGSAGFWGASRTFGDLDKENFIEWAFKNIQCFPSSNDCLLKSNDL
-720 ATNHEYNHSSWTGDD
+720 
-735 YYMWF
+735 F
-740 SYINVKYVPLMD
+740 L
-752 VINTPHQLSKFLWTK
+752 NTEEIRNLA
-767 VLGNPIELKREDDY
+767 
-781 IYGPTGRG
+781 GP
-789 YTKKAYLCDRG
+789 
-800 EGHMY
+800 
-805 LGENFLPWVIKHYQT
+805 
-820 FPASNGKLFRSNE
+820 
-833 LFINTDYIK
+833 
-842 QIVGTYLPVIDID
+842 YLPVIAVEGDIH
-855 CEIHDSWKELL
+855 ESWNNLL
-866 SLKDIPKIDD
+866 SLRNTIRIDD
-876 CLEILTNISHDADN
+876 CFAILTHVSHDSEN
-890 AELNKE
+890 TEQNKE
-896 RICKIYQRLIELD
+896 RITKLYQRLIELD
-909 VLSESNKEKI
+909 ALSTNNRDKVVE
-919 TKWASNNFILSKDN
+919 WASSNFILSKDN
-933 EFVAPSALSHITLD
+933 EFVAPTALSHITLD
-947 GFCSKNRVYIGNPSN
+947 GFGSKNRVYIGNPSN

-968 LLALMGVRIITRIKP
+968 LLALMGVKIITPQSIKA
-983 KFEHEEESDELK
+983 ELEEKQESDELK
-995 RILKGKVSPLALI
+995 QILKGKVSPLALI
-1008 ATGENGE
+1008 AAGE
-1015 KLEYVENKSRL
+1015 KGKKPEYVENKLRL
-1026 NNLID
+1026 SNLIN

-1042 LTYDYSDDVI
+1042 LTYGNSDDVI
-1052 EKHTFGS
+1052 EKNTFGNK
-1059 ENEFY
+1059 NEFY

-1095 IMFYENIDGIK
+1095 IMFYENIEGIK
-1106 QNLKDKGYDVS
+1106 QNLKDKEYDVS
-1117 LIEEE
+1117 LIED
-1122 TVPESGTFEPQLGGD
+1122 ESIAASGNLNVSLD
-1137 TPDLSQQERN
+1137 YHPDESAQERN

-1152 KGEIIVYEKLVALGY
+1152 KGEIIVYEKLVAMGY

-1182 QVVVNGKTYY
+1182 EVVVNGKTYY

-1207 EKGHQILI
+1207 EKGHQMLI

-1234 DEWSMIKECDK
+1234 NEWSMIKECDK
-1245 EHDKSYIIVR
+1245 EQDKSYLIVR

-1263 QDIYLFKGHLFD
+1263 QDIYLFKGHLFE
-1275 KTSLIKLSKF
+1275 

>member
-57 EESKMLDV
+57 EESEILDV

-96 GNKMKNI
+96 GNKMKDV

-134 DKSYWDNYWDEH
+134 DKSHWDNYWNEH
-146 WSVSD
+146 WNDND

-179 NYEYNVAT
+179 NYDYNVAT

-192 GTDTLEQ
+192 GTDSLEQ

-209 FLLFLMCDNI
+209 FLLFLMSDNI
-219 RMTFEINGK
+219 RMTFESNGK
-228 TKCWIEKQKHN
+228 TECWIEKQKQN
-239 DQVVLSTN
+239 NQVVLSTN
-247 GMEESRWLIHTN
+247 GKEESRWLIHTN
-259 ENVEVPSELR
+259 SNVEVPQELK

-281 LKNVATFDL
+281 LKNVDTFDL

-297 EKGKLRRLEQAVVYT
+297 EKGKLKRLEQAVVYT

-320 GSEGFPFL
+320 GSAGFPFL

-353 SKIPAEYLTWMKEI
+353 SKIPSEYLTWMKEI
-367 STAYKNYWEILP
+367 STAYKNYWEVLP
-379 EKTYGQR
+379 EKTYGQG
-386 NTLEEIYADEM
+386 NALEEIYTDEM
-397 EKAIHQIAFIP
+397 EKAINQIAFIP
-408 CMKEPSQKV
+408 CMKDSWQKV

-431 AISVEALVNHINRT
+431 AISAEAIVNHINRT

-479 KNLFDDKRAFENI
+479 KKLFDDKQAFENI
-492 SPEFNAKLIDFL
+492 SPELNAKLIDFL
-504 FCYYMQNKTEQEE
+504 FGYYMQNKAEQEE

-524 TQFILDDNASL
+524 TQFILDDKALL
-535 CIPCDLFFPSTYKE
+535 CIPGDLFFPSTYKE
-549 QNELAEDAKLFNK
+549 QNELAEDAKLLNQ

-567 IESNNAIIDWLAK
+567 IESNSAIIDWLSK

-585 LSDVTFIR
+585 LSDVTFIK
-593 NVICKSGYITKE
+593 NVICKSGYVTKD
-605 NSIEVIC
+605 NSIEVIRY
-612 FLFEVNK
+612 LFEIN
-619 RINIFDEVGDY
+619 RNINIFEEIGDY
-630 YLRNLKYLSKR
+630 YFSNLKFLTKNNTLAEANS
-641 GNLVDASLLY
+641 LY
-651 LGSKYNPVD
+651 LGSFYKPDVD
-660 DLEKVYNG
+660 IEKVYDG
-668 DVFISEDYCDG
+668 DIYVSEDYSQNEDATEWNLFFKKMGVHSSLVISQVRLKDTKNYSLLSDLKSKFEKEYNVGSWGTHFYYSFSSFLIYYAPFILTNECSHSFQKLIWSSILTKEYIPQTDKVEGSAGFWGASRTFG
-679 DYVEYGGF
+679 DLDKENF
-687 FRKLGINDS
+687 IEWA
-696 IYVKSLQFKE
+696 FKNIQCFP
-706 DTSIYNLLKDYVVY
+706 SSNGCLLKPNDL
-720 ATNHEYNHSSWTGDD
+720 
-735 YYMWF
+735 F
-740 SYINVKYVPLMD
+740 L
-752 VINTPHQLSKFLWTK
+752 NTEEIRNLAGS
-767 VLGNPIELKREDDY
+767 
-781 IYGPTGRG
+781 
-789 YTKKAYLCDRG
+789 
-800 EGHMY
+800 
-805 LGENFLPWVIKHYQT
+805 
-820 FPASNGKLFRSNE
+820 
-833 LFINTDYIK
+833 
-842 QIVGTYLPVIDID
+842 YLPVIAVEGDIH
-855 CEIHDSWKELL
+855 ESWNNLL
-866 SLKDIPKIDD
+866 CLRNTIRIDD
-876 CLEILTNISHDADN
+876 CFTILTQVSHDSEN
-890 AELNKE
+890 VEQNKE
-896 RICKIYQRLIELD
+896 RITKLYQRLIELD
-909 VLSESNKEKI
+909 ALSTNNRNKVVE
-919 TKWASNNFILSKDN
+919 WASNNLILSKDN
-933 EFVAPSALSHITLD
+933 EFVAPTTLSHITLD
-947 GFCSKNRVYIGNPSN
+947 GFGPKNRVYIGNPSN

-968 LLALMGVRIITRIKP
+968 LLALMGVKIITPQSIKAE
-983 KFEHEEESDELK
+983 FEDKKESKELK
-995 RILKGKVSPLALI
+995 QILKGKVSPLALI

-1042 LTYDYSDDVI
+1042 LTYGNSDDVI
-1052 EKHTFGS
+1052 EKHTFGHK
-1059 ENEFY
+1059 NEFY

-1117 LIEEE
+1117 LIEDEIIPASGNLN
-1122 TVPESGTFEPQLGGD
+1122 VSLDYHPDESA
-1137 TPDLSQQERN
+1137 QERN

-1152 KGEIIVYEKLVALGY
+1152 KGEIIVYEKLVAMGY
-1167 RPVCPSISTKDDYEK
+1167 IPVCPSISTKDDYEK
-1182 QVVVNGKTYY
+1182 EVVVNGKTYY

-1198 SECDISFVT
+1198 SECDISFET
-1207 EKGHQILI
+1207 ETGHQMLI

-1234 DEWSMIKECDK
+1234 NEWSMIRECDK
-1245 EHDKSYIIVR
+1245 ERGKSYLIVR

-1263 QDIYLFKGHLFD
+1263 QDIYLFKAHLFE
-1275 KTSLIKLSKF
+1275 

>member
-57 EESKMLDV
+57 EESEILDV

-96 GNKMKNI
+96 GNKMKDV

-134 DKSYWDNYWDEH
+134 DKSHWDNYWNEH
-146 WSVSD
+146 WNDND

-179 NYEYNVAT
+179 DYDYNVAT

-192 GTDTLEQ
+192 GSDSLEQ

-209 FLLFLMCDNI
+209 FLLFLMSDNI
-219 RMTFEINGK
+219 RMTFESNGK
-228 TKCWIEKQKHN
+228 TECWIEKQKQN
-239 DQVVLSTN
+239 NQVVLSTN
-247 GMEESRWLIHTN
+247 GKEESRWLIHTN
-259 ENVEVPSELR
+259 SNVEVPQELK

-281 LKNVATFDL
+281 LKNVDTFDL

-297 EKGKLRRLEQAVVYT
+297 EKGKLKRLEQAVVYT

-353 SKIPAEYLTWMKEI
+353 SKIPSEYLTWMKEI
-367 STAYKNYWEILP
+367 STAYKNYWEVLP
-379 EKTYGQR
+379 EKTYGQG
-386 NTLEEIYADEM
+386 NSLEEIYADKM
-397 EKAIHQIAFIP
+397 EKAINQIAFIP
-408 CMKEPSQKV
+408 CLKDSSQKV
-417 LAADAFMDRMGISD
+417 LASNAFMDRMGISD

-445 YSRSFEDN
+445 YSRSFEN
-453 NQIANIWKGSR
+453 RNQIPNIWKGSR

-479 KNLFDDKRAFENI
+479 KKLFDDKQAFENI
-492 SPEFNAKLIDFL
+492 SPEFNAKLIEFL
-504 FCYYMQNKTEQEE
+504 FGYYMQNKAEQEE

-524 TQFILDDNASL
+524 TQFILDDKALL
-535 CIPCDLFFPSTYKE
+535 CIPSDLFFPSTYKE
-549 QNELAEDAKLFNK
+549 QNELAEDAKLLNQ

-567 IESNNAIIDWLAK
+567 IESNNAIIDWLSK

-585 LSDVTFIR
+585 LSDVTFIK
-593 NVICKSGYITKE
+593 NVICKSGYVTKD
-605 NSIEVIC
+605 NSIEVIRY
-612 FLFEVNK
+612 LFEIN
-619 RINIFDEVGDY
+619 RNINIFEEIGDY
-630 YLRNLKYLSKR
+630 YFSNLKFLTKNNTLAEANS
-641 GNLVDASLLY
+641 LY
-651 LGSKYNPVD
+651 LGSFYKPDVD
-660 DLEKVYNG
+660 IEKVYDG
-668 DVFISEDYCDG
+668 DIYVSEDYSQNEDATEWNLFFKKMGVHSSLVISQVRLKDTKNYSLLSDLKSKFEKEYNVGSWGTHFYYSFSSFLIYYAPFILTNECSHSFQKLIWSSILTKEYIPQTDKVEGSAGFWGASRTFG
-679 DYVEYGGF
+679 DLDKENF
-687 FRKLGINDS
+687 IEWA
-696 IYVKSLQFKE
+696 FKNIQCFP
-706 DTSIYNLLKDYVVY
+706 SSNGCLLKPNDL
-720 ATNHEYNHSSWTGDD
+720 
-735 YYMWF
+735 F
-740 SYINVKYVPLMD
+740 L
-752 VINTPHQLSKFLWTK
+752 NTEEIRNLAGS
-767 VLGNPIELKREDDY
+767 
-781 IYGPTGRG
+781 
-789 YTKKAYLCDRG
+789 
-800 EGHMY
+800 
-805 LGENFLPWVIKHYQT
+805 
-820 FPASNGKLFRSNE
+820 
-833 LFINTDYIK
+833 
-842 QIVGTYLPVIDID
+842 YLPVIAVEGDIH
-855 CEIHDSWKELL
+855 ESWNNLL
-866 SLKDIPKIDD
+866 CLRNTIRIDD
-876 CLEILTNISHDADN
+876 CFTILTQVSHDSEN
-890 AELNKE
+890 VEQNKE
-896 RICKIYQRLIELD
+896 RITKLYQRLIELD
-909 VLSESNKEKI
+909 ALSTNNRNKVVE
-919 TKWASNNFILSKDN
+919 WASNNLILSKDN
-933 EFVAPSALSHITLD
+933 EFVAPTTLSHITLD
-947 GFCSKNRVYIGNPSN
+947 GFGPKNRVYIGNPSN

-968 LLALMGVRIITRIKP
+968 LLALMGVKIITPQSIKAE
-983 KFEHEEESDELK
+983 FEDKKESKELK
-995 RILKGKVSPLALI
+995 QILKGKVSPLALI

-1042 LTYDYSDDVI
+1042 LTYGNSDDVI
-1052 EKHTFGS
+1052 EKHTFGNK
-1059 ENEFY
+1059 NEFY

-1117 LIEEE
+1117 LIEDEIIPASGNLN
-1122 TVPESGTFEPQLGGD
+1122 VSLDYHPDESA
-1137 TPDLSQQERN
+1137 QERN

-1152 KGEIIVYEKLVALGY
+1152 KGEIIVYEKLVAMGY
-1167 RPVCPSISTKDDYEK
+1167 RAVCPSISTKDDYEK
-1182 QVVVNGKTYY
+1182 EVVVNGKTYY

-1198 SECDISFVT
+1198 SECDISFET
-1207 EKGHQILI
+1207 ETGHQMLI

-1234 DEWSMIKECDK
+1234 NEWSMIRECDK
-1245 EHDKSYIIVR
+1245 ERGKSYLIVR

-1263 QDIYLFKGHLFD
+1263 QDIYLFKGHLFE
-1275 KTSLIKLSKF
+1275 

>member
-1 MNSNF
+1 
-6 ISNLQ
+6 
-11 KKRCNYNHPDQATSQ
+11 
-26 ANSLILLSSG
+26 
-36 IYTEEE
+36 
-42 RFVFELLQNAVDAHN
+42 
-57 EESKMLDV
+57 
-65 KMIIKDGYFIFLHNG
+65 
-80 EAFTERD
+80 
-87 IEGLCDVGN
+87 
-96 GNKMKNI
+96 
-103 KKIGY
+103 
-108 KGIGFKS
+108 
-115 VFMRSTNVTVQSGG
+115 
-129 YCFKF
+129 
-134 DKSYWDNYWDEH
+134 
-146 WSVSD
+146 
-151 FGARDTEK
+151 
-159 KYLMPWQIIPI
+159 
-170 ETTPPISLS
+170 
-179 NYEYNVAT
+179 
-187 YIKIN
+187 
-192 GTDTLEQ
+192 
-199 KILKLLSSSQ
+199 
-209 FLLFLMCDNI
+209 
-219 RMTFEINGK
+219 
-228 TKCWIEKQKHN
+228 
-239 DQVVLSTN
+239 
-247 GMEESRWLIHTN
+247 
-259 ENVEVPSELR
+259 
-269 EAINADINTPDK
+269 
-281 LKNVATFDL
+281 
-290 SFAVALD
+290 
-297 EKGKLRRLEQAVVYT
+297 
-312 YLPTSFCF
+312 
-320 GSEGFPFL
+320 
-328 VNANF
+328 
-333 ITDAGRQQL
+333 
-342 HKDSEWNKLIF
+342 
-353 SKIPAEYLTWMKEI
+353 
-367 STAYKNYWEILP
+367 
-379 EKTYGQR
+379 
-386 NTLEEIYADEM
+386 
-397 EKAIHQIAFIP
+397 
-408 CMKEPSQKV
+408 
-417 LAADAFMDRMGISD
+417 
-431 AISVEALVNHINRT
+431 
-445 YSRSFEDN
+445 
-453 NQIANIWKGSR
+453 
-464 ILNDYGVFIFDKQKL
+464 
-479 KNLFDDKRAFENI
+479 
-492 SPEFNAKLIDFL
+492 
-504 FCYYMQNKTEQEE
+504 
-517 FVSILQS
+517 
-524 TQFILDDNASL
+524 
-535 CIPCDLFFPSTYKE
+535 
-549 QNELAEDAKLFNK
+549 
-562 AVYDL
+562 
-567 IESNNAIIDWLAK
+567 
-580 LGVES
+580 
-585 LSDVTFIR
+585 
-593 NVICKSGYITKE
+593 
-605 NSIEVIC
+605 
-612 FLFEVNK
+612 
-619 RINIFDEVGDY
+619 
-630 YLRNLKYLSKR
+630 
-641 GNLVDASLLY
+641 
-651 LGSKYNPVD
+651 
-660 DLEKVYNG
+660 
-668 DVFISEDYCDG
+668 
-679 DYVEYGGF
+679 
-687 FRKLGINDS
+687 
-696 IYVKSLQFKE
+696 
-706 DTSIYNLLKDYVVY
+706 
-720 ATNHEYNHSSWTGDD
+720 
-735 YYMWF
+735 MWF

-781 IYGPTGRG
+781 IYGPTGRKHD
-789 YTKKAYLCDRG
+789 KKAYLCDRR

-909 VLSESNKEKI
+909 VLSESNKEKV

-947 GFCSKNRVYIGNPSN
+947 GFSSKNRVYIGNPSN

-968 LLALMGVRIITRIKP
+968 LLALMGVRIITPQSIKP

-1042 LTYDYSDDVI
+1042 LTYDNSDDVI

-1137 TPDLSQQERN
+1137 IPDLSQQERN

-1215 EVKSTTTSVGYIEN
+1215 EVKSTTTSVEYIEN